1 MRQDGLLGNLL
12 NKGELPTVKTEVA
25 IEKES
30 IDYLAVMLALVA
42 VIAIVVNA
50 IAKRV

>member
-25 IEKES
+25 IDKES
-30 IDYLAVMLALVA
+30 IDYLAIMLALV
-42 VIAIVVNA
+42 VVVAIVTQQIV
-50 IAKRV
+50 KRV